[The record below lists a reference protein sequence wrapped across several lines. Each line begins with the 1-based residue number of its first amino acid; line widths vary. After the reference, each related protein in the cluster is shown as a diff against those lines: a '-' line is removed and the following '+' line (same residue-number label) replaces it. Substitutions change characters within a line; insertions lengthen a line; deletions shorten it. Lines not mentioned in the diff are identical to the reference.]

1 MTFINL
7 IVKRG
12 FQNLN
17 LKCLRCLRSG
27 LVSQRFRQGL
37 GFVDLTNG
45 PVFMCLVCGVRPT
58 RSPLWL
64 RLIVS
69 HTNTL
74 ELLLQWHYRS
84 SYRHDKRL
92 LMPSEHQVWCYHF
105 WLISQSHHQQGTL
118 LLHSSVTIWSSF
130 VNLNGHTEKQSDWI
144 HDVFPWPWDRKDHTP
159 WLGLVFFSHSRT
171 KYYCEITREKGEM
184 Y

>member
-12 FQNLN
+12 FLNLN

-27 LVSQRFRQGL
+27 LVSHRFRQGL

-74 ELLLQWHYRS
+74 ELLLHWHYRS

-92 LMPSEHQVWCYHF
+92 LIPSEHQVWCYHF
-105 WLISQSHHQQGTL
+105 WLIRQSHYQQRVTQDTITRCPPIFNL
-118 LLHSSVTIWSSF
+118 HRVHLTSWFNWLYLTFSELHSMI
-130 VNLNGHTEKQSDWI
+130 TEKT
-144 HDVFPWPWDRKDHTP
+144 RRE
-159 WLGLVFFSHSRT
+159 FSFSPL
-171 KYYCEITREKGEM
+171 
-184 Y
+184 